1 MGVVAGL
8 TLVMGLMGFI
18 MGKSKAKA
26 GPLLAMVGVAA
37 AVYILGKAVAQL
49 GSLSQKQ
56 LEQGIIAAMVIM
68 FAMGVFMTIASF
80 GSVSAK
86 DLLMFVVLAGSVA
99 FLGFVISKLANLD
112 ENKLAAGTAT
122 VLLIMLGMGALMKL
136 SQAEDGIKSAFKA
149 GSFIAIAKA
158 VNAIANSIIALG
170 AMDQSAIIQG
180 GIAVTLIMV
189 AMGLMLALVTKFTDA
204 KDLATSAGAFVA
216 LAGSLYTT
224 ALAIAQI
231 ATLPLEGVVTAVLA
245 LLIAMGA
252 LVVIANL
259 AEGSMAGAGAMLLL
273 SIAVIALAVGL
284 GMLAAIGITG
294 LAIGLIVLALGLGV
308 LIIAGY
314 LAEGAALGLAIL
326 AAAILAIGLACLLAG
341 VGVMALGV
349 GMGMLVAALI
359 SAGAVAWSSIGKMT
373 VALLAFA
380 VAGLLAAPAAL
391 ALGAGLL
398 MMGAG
403 LLMGGIGMKI
413 MTMAIKPFIAAINQ
427 ADQIGVVAVTK
438 LAGAITAIGGAAT
451 IAAPGMMMFGVG
463 IAMAGIGLLAFA
475 IGGLAAAAVAP
486 LLGKGFSSGIDQ
498 LNAALTRMQPVVT
511 SFATSA
517 TTLMTSATTLGSTV
531 SSAFMG
537 ISLAIASCIPMI
549 LMSTVMFQSL
559 GSETVTN
566 IVAGLQAATPQ
577 ITVAMTTFVMTM
589 FMTFV
594 SRMAL
599 GQPLVYAGMMAL
611 ANHISLAITR
621 ISSMVRISINMLV
634 MDMTSALSSG
644 LSNLS
649 NSVYSSAMQTGY
661 WMAEGLRIGFT
672 NQRAALVEMA
682 RSTAA
687 AMLAAANAELKVNSP
702 SKKFKETGHWAAK
715 GLEIGWTDTAVNAVD
730 AVTRTAE
737 EFDEAFRGI
746 IESIDMDDISDDI
759 NPVITPVLDL
769 SEAKAGADDLRSMF
783 GNESFRGVQ
792 NAASGIGAQSSSEG
806 SQNGS
811 QKTVIFNQY
820 NTSPRALSEVEIY
833 RQTKSSISRIARV

>member
-1 MGVVAGL
+1 
-8 TLVMGLMGFI
+8 
-18 MGKSKAKA
+18 
-26 GPLLAMVGVAA
+26 
-37 AVYILGKAVAQL
+37 
-49 GSLSQKQ
+49 
-56 LEQGIIAAMVIM
+56 
-68 FAMGVFMTIASF
+68 
-80 GSVSAK
+80 
-86 DLLMFVVLAGSVA
+86 
-99 FLGFVISKLANLD
+99 
-112 ENKLAAGTAT
+112 
-122 VLLIMLGMGALMKL
+122 
-136 SQAEDGIKSAFKA
+136 
-149 GSFIAIAKA
+149 
-158 VNAIANSIIALG
+158 
-170 AMDQSAIIQG
+170 
-180 GIAVTLIMV
+180 
-189 AMGLMLALVTKFTDA
+189 
-204 KDLATSAGAFVA
+204 
-216 LAGSLYTT
+216 
-224 ALAIAQI
+224 
-231 ATLPLEGVVTAVLA
+231 
-245 LLIAMGA
+245 
-252 LVVIANL
+252 
-259 AEGSMAGAGAMLLL
+259 
-273 SIAVIALAVGL
+273 
-284 GMLAAIGITG
+284 
-294 LAIGLIVLALGLGV
+294 
-308 LIIAGY
+308 
-314 LAEGAALGLAIL
+314 
-326 AAAILAIGLACLLAG
+326 
-341 VGVMALGV
+341 
-349 GMGMLVAALI
+349 
-359 SAGAVAWSSIGKMT
+359 
-373 VALLAFA
+373 
-380 VAGLLAAPAAL
+380 
-391 ALGAGLL
+391 

-403 LLMGGIGMKI
+403 LLMGGIGMRI
-413 MTMAIKPFIAAINQ
+413 MTGAIKPFIQAINQ
-427 ADQIGVVAVTK
+427 ADQIGVVATTK
-438 LAGAITAIGGAAT
+438 LAAAITAIGGAAT

-517 TTLMTSATTLGSTV
+517 ATLMTTATTLGSTV

-621 ISSMVRISINMLV
+621 ISSMVRMSINMLV
-634 MDMTSALSSG
+634 MDMMSALSSG

-746 IESIDMDDISDDI
+746 IESIDMDEISDDI

-792 NAASGIGAQSSSEG
+792 NAASGISAQSSSEG
-806 SQNGS
+806 GQNGS
-811 QKTVIFNQY
+811 QKTVVFNQY
-820 NTSPRALSEVEIY
+820 NNSPKALNEVEIY